1 MNESFAFLTML
12 VGLVVRVGIP
22 IGLTAILI
30 ILLRRLD
37 ERWQK
42 QAQRDLLAV
51 PVFRPSNPGCWDIK
65 HCSAEQR
72 ANCSAFAHPETPCW
86 QHFRESDG
94 SLQKRCLGCEI
105 FKTAPLQVAG

>member
-1 MNESFAFLTML
+1 
-12 VGLVVRVGIP
+12 LVVRVGIP